1 MKGARHKRQHIG
13 WLRFS
18 EIPRIA
24 ESIEKEHR
32 LEGSPELGKE
42 GVGRILT
49 GSFFERPL
57 MGSSFKTVLKLD
69 RGGGCPTLRIQ

>member
-13 WLRFS
+13 WLCFS

-24 ESIEKEHR
+24 ESREKEHR

-42 GVGRILT
+42 GMGRILI

-57 MGSSFKTVLKLD
+57 MGSSSKTVWKLD
-69 RGGGCPTLRIQ
+69 RDGGCPTL